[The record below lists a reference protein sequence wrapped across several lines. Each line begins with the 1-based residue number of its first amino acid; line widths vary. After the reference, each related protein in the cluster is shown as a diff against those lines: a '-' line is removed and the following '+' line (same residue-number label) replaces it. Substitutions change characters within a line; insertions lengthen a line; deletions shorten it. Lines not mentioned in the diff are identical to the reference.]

1 MSLCS
6 VSVVYSIDL
15 WNPGQDPRPRTNPPS
30 AQVALATAKSSGCC
44 WCQKLWEEWI
54 EIGIPQFES
63 VWYRFIYDVDVL
75 WATEPH
81 FTSQFGWF
89 SVINLWC
96 VSLGTQYFSH
106 GHMELGG
113 GSTQQLLVR
122 KIVNQVPFMTGVSRF
137 RFLKN
142 RITLEPTVLSS
153 HSLFESL
160 YRSYSCWDWFYSWL
174 SSSYCR

>member
-54 EIGIPQFES
+54 EIGIPQFDIGLS
-63 VWYRFIYDVDVL
+63 MMLMFYGLLNLIL
-75 WATEPH
+75 PH
-81 FTSQFGWF
+81 NGWF
-89 SVINLWC
+89 SVKKMWC
-96 VSLGTQYFSH
+96 VSIGTQFFFCH
-106 GHMELGG
+106 GHMEPGG
-113 GSTQQLLVR
+113 GSMQQLLVR
-122 KIVNQVPFMTGVSRF
+122 KIVNQVPFTAGVRRF